1 MNFPVFDL
9 HADTSNEL
17 IGKGYHE
24 TTGLFENKA
33 HIDLKR
39 ASSLKGYAQC
49 FACFT
54 TSNMDEDSVTLF
66 NKKKNAVLKQVN
78 KNSHLI
84 KQVFSAKDIEENYKN
99 GLMSAILTMEGAC
112 GIDCDPERLEDLK
125 KQGFLIGS
133 LCWNE
138 KNSLTG
144 SCVTGEG
151 LSNKGKVFIKEAQR
165 VGMLIDVSH
174 LSDQGFWDIM
184 DITQAPVIAT
194 HSNSRSVFS
203 KNEFANRRNITD
215 EMFKAI
221 VQTGGVVGI
230 NLCPDFLGVNV
241 TLNTV
246 CDHVLR
252 FLELDPTGKHISLGG
267 DLDGI
272 DDLPQGFHGVEDYPK
287 LAQVM
292 ISRGISKETVEDI
305 FWNNANSLLKRVE
318 K

>member
-24 TTGLFENKA
+24 NTGLYQNKA

-39 ASSLKGYAQC
+39 ASTLSGYAQC

-54 TSNMDEDSVTLF
+54 TSNMDEDSEILL
-66 NKKKNAVLKQVN
+66 NKKKTAIIEQVN

-84 KQVFSAKDIEENYKN
+84 KQAFCAKDIEENLKS
-99 GLMSAILTMEGAC
+99 GKMSAILTMEGAL
-112 GIDCDPERLEDLK
+112 GINCDASKLQGIKNE
-125 KQGFLIGS
+125 GFLIAS

-138 KNSLTG
+138 KNALTG

-151 LSNKGKVFIKEAQR
+151 LTGKGKEFVKEAQR
-165 VGMLIDVSH
+165 CGILLDVSH

-184 DITQAPVIAT
+184 DITQAPIIAT
-194 HSNSRSVFS
+194 HSNSRSAFS
-203 KNEFANRRNITD
+203 NNEFAKRRNVSD
-215 EMFKAI
+215 DMFKAI
-221 VQTGGVVGI
+221 VASGGVVGI
-230 NLCPDFLGVNV
+230 NLCPDFLGENV
-241 TLNTV
+241 TIDTV
-246 CDHVLR
+246 CQHILR
-252 FLELDPTGKHISLGG
+252 FLELDPTGKHIALGG

-272 DDLPQGFHGVEDYPK
+272 DALPQGFNGVEDYPK
-287 LAQVM
+287 IAQALLEKGLPKNVIM
-292 ISRGISKETVEDI
+292 DI
-305 FWNNANSLLKRVE
+305 FWNNAISVLKKVE

>member
-24 TTGLFENKA
+24 NTGLFENKA

-54 TSNMDEDSVTLF
+54 TSNMGEDSEILF
-66 NKKKNAVLKQVN
+66 NKKKTAIIEQVN

-84 KQVFSAKDIEENYKN
+84 KQAFCTKDIEDNLKS
-99 GLMSAILTMEGAC
+99 GKMSAILTMEGAC
-112 GIDCDPERLEDLK
+112 GINCDASKLQGIKSE
-125 KQGFLIGS
+125 GFLIAS

-138 KNSLTG
+138 RNSLTG
-144 SCVTGEG
+144 SCATGEG
-151 LSNKGKVFIKEAQR
+151 LTDKGREFVKEAQR
-165 VGMLIDVSH
+165 CGILLDVSH

-184 DITQAPVIAT
+184 DITQAPLIAT
-194 HSNSRSVFS
+194 HSNSRSAFS
-203 KNEFANRRNITD
+203 GNEYAKRRNLSD
-215 EMFKAI
+215 DMFKAI
-221 VQTGGVVGI
+221 VASGGVVGI

-241 TLNTV
+241 TLDTV

-252 FLELDPTGKHISLGG
+252 FFELDPTGKHIALGG

-272 DDLPQGFHGVEDYPK
+272 DDLPQGFCGVEDYPK

-305 FWNNANSLLKRVE
+305 FWNNALSVLKKVE